1 MRDNRKSPKNTD
13 REVRT
18 MRSTKGS
25 SVGDAGSRQ
34 LSRVAGKVGN
44 RELDGQLKDS
54 ANKRDA
60 LLSFIAQRLKTL
72 HGVQLVERSEML
84 DQRQWYKEVARGQS
98 GYHLPDTT
106 RWHQSAELYKRA
118 AHSMCNGN
126 LGRGAQLL
134 EQALEAERA
143 AYNSMPI
150 QVKQELDEK
159 DKKASGTPDELPHAI
174 SETIC
179 PTTSAPSELKYADR
193 ILGVSDQLEDS
204 PPMPIMFWWNKET
217 EEEEEEEQEEGE

>member
-1 MRDNRKSPKNTD
+1 MRGNRKSPKNTD

-18 MRSTKGS
+18 MKSPSGG

-34 LSRVAGKVGN
+34 LSRIAGKMGN
-44 RELDGQLKDS
+44 QELDGQLKDATS
-54 ANKRDA
+54 KRDA
-60 LLSFIAQRLKTL
+60 LLSFIAHRLKTI

-118 AHSMCNGN
+118 ANSMCNGN

-134 EQALEAERA
+134 EQALEAERS

-150 QVKQELDEK
+150 QVKQELDEE
-159 DKKASGTPDELPHAI
+159 KKTPSGTPKELPHTI
-174 SETIC
+174 SETVC

-193 ILGVSDQLEDS
+193 ILGISDQLEDS
-204 PPMPIMFWWNKET
+204 PPLPIMRWWSEDI
-217 EEEEEEEQEEGE
+217 EEEEEQEEEGE

>member
-1 MRDNRKSPKNTD
+1 MKST
-13 REVRT
+13 
-18 MRSTKGS
+18 SGGS
-25 SVGDAGSRQ
+25 AGDAGSRQ

-44 RELDGQLKDS
+44 KELDGQLKDS

-60 LLSFIAQRLKTL
+60 LLSFIANRLKTI
-72 HGVQLVERSEML
+72 HGVQNVERSEML

-159 DKKASGTPDELPHAI
+159 DKKSASTPDELPHTI

-179 PTTSAPSELKYADR
+179 PTTSAPSEIKYADR
-193 ILGVSDQLEDS
+193 ILGMSDQLEDS
-204 PPMPIMFWWNKET
+204 PPMPIMRWWREDI